1 MVRLSNLRQA
11 AARAGLLDLSFIN
24 LREILRQISES
35 PAFRARLARFL
46 ERIDPERL
54 PPGMTRAQADEA
66 VSDAARRA
74 MTLLVEHYAKHM
86 ADIVG
91 EINVRIFSLLVDA
104 DVDRTAALQAIDA
117 QLHRITT
124 MDQFAREALESAD
137 SDFARALRTE
147 LGDVLGEG
155 PPPSGAARPTPPPPP
170 ARRPLPAEG
179 EGAVKFRVPE
189 VVEAPYLGEI
199 LDGSPQLRGLVQT
212 LAAQDFP
219 DDEARA
225 AVVTMLRIVLDELG
239 DAPLEVSMRGTRLA
253 ELGTAIRNIHESVLA
268 GHGLPEGITPR
279 HLAALLDEFERVRR
293 SAADPEGALGRAD
306 PTRRVRE
313 DIGEAGEPPP
323 GGQPFRG
330 GSDVLLAKHWRDQTA
345 PLSRSRLPNARARRE
360 WLRTNIIE
368 PFVLQF
374 MPAGTRFVM
383 VSLDITQSAVRDALA
398 RLGADDLFLPH
409 GFEVRFILPGG
420 VTFQPDGIR
429 FTSPGRY
436 RLRENKE
443 ALTTRS
449 RSFWDTPEGRES
461 LRGTLLDDAAIANAL
476 KSRGCEGFE
485 WTTGVDWLDRI
496 IAEVKAEAI
505 ADGASGSELLHLII
519 LAGRD

>member
-1 MVRLSNLRQA
+1 MVRLSNLRRA
-11 AARAGLLDLSFIN
+11 AARAGLLDLTFIN
-24 LREILRQISES
+24 SREILRQITES
-35 PAFRARLARFL
+35 RAFRARLATFL
-46 ERIDPERL
+46 ENLDFERL
-54 PPGMTRAQADEA
+54 PRGWTRAQADEA
-66 VSDAARRA
+66 VATAARRA

-86 ADIVG
+86 ADIAG

-117 QLHRITT
+117 QLNRIMS

-155 PPPSGAARPTPPPPP
+155 PPTPGVARPLPP
-170 ARRPLPAEG
+170 RRPLPPEG
-179 EGAVKFRVPE
+179 EGALRFRVPE
-189 VVEAPYLGEI
+189 VVEAPYLREI

-212 LAAQDFP
+212 LAAAGLP

-253 ELGTAIRNIHESVLA
+253 ELGAAIRNIHESVLA
-268 GHGLPEGITPR
+268 GHGLPEGITAR

-293 SAADPEGALGRAD
+293 TADPEALGRVE
-306 PTRRVRE
+306 PTGTLRE
-313 DIGEAGEPPP
+313 AIGEAGETPP

-330 GSDVLLAKHWRDQTA
+330 GSDTLLAKHWRDQSA
-345 PLSRSRLPNARARRE
+345 PLSRNRLPTAQARRN

-368 PFVLQF
+368 PFVQQF

-420 VTFQPDGIR
+420 LEFQPDGIR
-429 FTSPGRY
+429 FTSSGRY

-449 RSFWDTPEGRES
+449 RSFWNTPEGRES

-476 KSRGCEGFE
+476 RRHGCEGFE
-485 WTTGVDWLDRI
+485 WTTRR
-496 IAEVKAEAI
+496 A
-505 ADGASGSELLHLII
+505 
-519 LAGRD
+519 RTCCT